1 MNIQSIQ
8 ETALEPEVRDYIEG
22 MIQSALDDGDV
33 DEEAVLDTL
42 NEFLTEDE
50 TNEIKSQIRRAFAD
64 HTPVTISD
72 CPTLLS
78 LKNSSPLSSPE
89 TSSHTPHYDI
99 TTHQTIKELNLNPN
113 NSTKPK
119 SKIHRRKEAR
129 LAKKQNKNSK
139 SPSRDIPRNKE
150 LVNDDHESAWKECQ
164 ESNRLWGGRGHGG
177 RGIRIS
183 GDNFEAIHLPSV
195 SLCYEGNELL
205 VDSTM
210 DIIKGHRYGLLG
222 RNGCGKSTL
231 LSQIA
236 AGGIPGLPHGLRVR
250 MVKQQQVEGRDDQT
264 TLQALVEAD
273 EYRTALL
280 KEQERI
286 EDEMDRGLDMEGNA
300 QRLGEVAVELDV
312 VDADNAEIRA
322 EEILKGLSFTKQ
334 MIQSATSTLSGGWRM
349 RLALAQ
355 AIFVPCDVLLLDEC
369 TNHLDLYGMTWLENY
384 LTRDRSQGSLTLIC
398 VSHDRNF
405 LDAICTDMVV
415 MEHKRLTYHA
425 GNYSQYRLKMQ
436 EKAARESQILDAA
449 ERQRSKA
456 MEFVQKQQHQAKKS
470 IDPNKQRQAKMIKD
484 KKLDRIGNYREDGKR
499 YKLKSLKKLSE
510 DHVRLAQKVEIEVDE
525 PVVKLKFPNPSWPP
539 SITEG
544 SPVIRLED
552 LSFTY
557 DVPNNSDS
565 KFLLRHVTL
574 SLTKSS
580 KIAVVGANGSG
591 KTSLLELLSGQLNPS
606 QGTIWRHPNIRTR
619 NVSQYSV
626 EELEKYSDM
635 TVVQYAE
642 EKVLAG
648 AAASDVIAKASGNVR
663 QYLGAFGLGGSHA
676 HKPIGMLSGGERM
689 RLCFATV
696 LADQPHVL
704 LLDEATNHIDLET
717 LDSLAEALRAFKG
730 VIVMV
735 SHNQGFLSGFCNEL
749 WVLDEKTA
757 TLQVS
762 QSDTESFD
770 DLFDEYRHNVLSS
783 KRGASDR
790 QRARQTKASLAKR
803 AATQRANTS
812 TNTALL

>member
-1 MNIQSIQ
+1 
-8 ETALEPEVRDYIEG
+8 
-22 MIQSALDDGDV
+22 
-33 DEEAVLDTL
+33 
-42 NEFLTEDE
+42 
-50 TNEIKSQIRRAFAD
+50 
-64 HTPVTISD
+64 
-72 CPTLLS
+72 
-78 LKNSSPLSSPE
+78 
-89 TSSHTPHYDI
+89 
-99 TTHQTIKELNLNPN
+99 
-113 NSTKPK
+113 
-119 SKIHRRKEAR
+119 
-129 LAKKQNKNSK
+129 
-139 SPSRDIPRNKE
+139 
-150 LVNDDHESAWKECQ
+150 
-164 ESNRLWGGRGHGG
+164 
-177 RGIRIS
+177 

-470 IDPNKQRQAKMIKD
+470 IDPNKQH
-484 KKLDRIGNYREDGKR
+484 
-499 YKLKSLKKLSE
+499 
-510 DHVRLAQKVEIEVDE
+510 HVRLAQKVEIEVDE

-749 WVLDEKTA
+749 WVLDE
-757 TLQVS
+757 
-762 QSDTESFD
+762 
-770 DLFDEYRHNVLSS
+770 
-783 KRGASDR
+783 
-790 QRARQTKASLAKR
+790 
-803 AATQRANTS
+803 
-812 TNTALL
+812 